1 MKIDRFVN
9 GMWVSVYG
17 KNEAECEA
25 KIVELVG
32 VKSEPNNKISANRSS
47 VKNEKE

>member
-9 GMWVSVYG
+9 GTWISVYG

-25 KIVELVG
+25 EIVKLIG
-32 VKSEPNNKISANRSS
+32 IKSEPNNKISANRFA